1 MNNISDYI
9 YVSVYIVVMTF
20 RNFVVSDG
28 AKEASFIPRDPR
40 EFSYGVGSP
49 STSVNNNDV
58 DAMVLEPAELVEEVI
73 PLNAEEVPLAIEAFP
88 DVEILSSDD
97 VPMTYVGTSGIAD
110 RVRERKGTE
119 MKASKPPI
127 KRKLDIPTLLSRASK
142 KKNSQDKAAA
152 AIPSEGSDDEDIRCK
167 CSLRPI
173 YFYEI
178 N

>member
-1 MNNISDYI
+1 M
-9 YVSVYIVVMTF
+9 
-20 RNFVVSDG
+20 
-28 AKEASFIPRDPR
+28 
-40 EFSYGVGSP
+40 GSP

-58 DAMVLEPAELVEEVI
+58 DAMVLEPAAIIEEVI

-97 VPMTYVGTSGIAD
+97 VPMTYAGTSGIAD

-127 KRKLDIPTLLSRASK
+127 KRKLDIPTLLSIAAK
-142 KKNSQDKAAA
+142 KKKFQDKVVG
-152 AIPSEGSDDEDIRCK
+152 AIPSEGLDDEDIHGER
-167 CSLRPI
+167 SLRPI
-173 YFYEI
+173 YYHKI